1 VSTRGCGARYC
12 GARYCCAK
20 GLACSR
26 VSPPQI
32 TVTDTF
38 PLHVEEQS
46 DANTH
51 ENATWGEVRE
61 DLVIEGTL
69 PSEFPFQKLGS
80 RAIGSTIETQHASGD

>member
-1 VSTRGCGARYC
+1 MSTRCCGARYC
-12 GARYCCAK
+12 GAK
-20 GLACSR
+20 GLAGSK

-38 PLHVEEQS
+38 PLHVEKQS
-46 DANTH
+46 DADAH
-51 ENATWGEVRE
+51 ENATLGEVRE

-80 RAIGSTIETQHASGD
+80 RAIGSTIETQHVSGD